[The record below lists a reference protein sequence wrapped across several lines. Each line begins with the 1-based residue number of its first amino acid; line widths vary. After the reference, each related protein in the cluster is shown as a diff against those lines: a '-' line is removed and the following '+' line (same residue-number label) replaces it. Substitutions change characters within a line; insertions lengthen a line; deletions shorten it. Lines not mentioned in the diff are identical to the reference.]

1 MVVEEFQYFQISKG
15 ENIIFELEQ
24 VADSNILIVTAMGRV
39 TDDDY
44 EDVLIPAM
52 ESTLENY
59 DKVRILIQLGED
71 FDSIEGDAVWED
83 TKVGMKHFT
92 SFEKCAIVSDKKW
105 IIRSIKV
112 FGFLVPGEVKLFANN
127 QLAVARD
134 WIAE

>member
-1 MVVEEFQYFQISKG
+1 M
-15 ENIIFELEQ
+15 FELEQ
-24 VADSNILIVTAMGRV
+24 VTDSNILIVTAKGRV

-44 EDVLIPAM
+44 EDILIPAM
-52 ESTLENY
+52 DSTLEKY
-59 DKVRILIQLGED
+59 GKVRILIQLGGD

-105 IIRSIKV
+105 IRRSIKV
-112 FGFLVPGEVKLFANN
+112 FGFLVPGEVKLFANK
-127 QLAVARD
+127 QLAEARE